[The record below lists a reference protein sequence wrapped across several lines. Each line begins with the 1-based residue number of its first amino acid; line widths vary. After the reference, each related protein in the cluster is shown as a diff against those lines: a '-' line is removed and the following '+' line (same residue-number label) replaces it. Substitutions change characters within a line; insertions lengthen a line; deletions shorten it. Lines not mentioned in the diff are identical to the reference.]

1 MINCSMNIDHYTDN
15 STYVSYP
22 LVVYGVVH
30 NYIVFVLGTVAN
42 SVALWCIS
50 RCTKTNVAMK
60 LLMMSVFFSLLVI
73 CLITRPVMA
82 EKLIGSMYCDTS
94 RPDDRVL
101 LGFLILYSFC
111 AQFELAAIA
120 VVAVC
125 RAVAV
130 WASNAHVLRLRV
142 AVCAVVGIFI
152 YSFGTAVFLLGPM
165 MANYIKDPLIANVVN
180 GVYFFLNTFV
190 PNITTMSCYV
200 AMIIAMR
207 RNGRRMATVKSSHSR
222 FVNNATRGMFAVFVS
237 NLVFG
242 LPHSVYHMMPRPP
255 LSYGIIFHV
264 LFSMHFVVDPFV
276 FMYFNHSYRRRVG
289 ERLWTAWVWVVGMC
303 GAPPPK
309 TPTHLT
315 TSTTTSS
322 GGKDTLHTKDQRAEQ
337 NV

>member
-1 MINCSMNIDHYTDN
+1 MNCSMNIDHYPDN

-22 LVVYGVVH
+22 LVVYGIVH
-30 NYIVFVLGTVAN
+30 NYLVFVLGTIAN

-60 LLMMSVFFSLLVI
+60 LLMMSVFASLLVI

-82 EKLIGSMYCDTS
+82 ERLIGILYCDMT
-94 RPDDRVL
+94 RLDLRVL
-101 LGFLILYSFC
+101 HGFTILYAFC

-142 AVCAVVGIFI
+142 AVGAVVGIFI
-152 YSFGTAVFLLGPM
+152 YSFATSVFLLGPM
-165 MANYIKDPLIANVVN
+165 MANYIKDQEMANVAN

-190 PNITTMSCYV
+190 PIITTMSCYV

-207 RNGRRMATVKSSHSR
+207 RNGRRMAKVQSSHSR
-222 FVNNATRGMFAVFVS
+222 VVNNATRGMFAVFVS

-242 LPHSVYHMMPRPP
+242 IPHSVYHMLPRPS
-255 LSYGIIFHV
+255 LSFSIIAHI
-264 LFSMHFVVDPFV
+264 LFYTHFVVDPFV

-289 ERLWTAWVWVVGMC
+289 ERLWAAWVWVVGRC
-303 GAPPPK
+303 GAPTPK
-309 TPTHLT
+309 TPAPLT

-322 GGKDTLHTKDQRAEQ
+322 GGKETLHRKDQLAEQ

>member
-1 MINCSMNIDHYTDN
+1 MNCSMNIDHYPDN

-22 LVVYGVVH
+22 LVVYGIVH
-30 NYIVFVLGTVAN
+30 NYLVFVLGTIAN

-60 LLMMSVFFSLLVI
+60 LLMMSVFASLLVI

-82 EKLIGSMYCDTS
+82 ERLIGILYCDMT
-94 RPDDRVL
+94 RLDLRVL
-101 LGFLILYSFC
+101 HGFTILYAFC

-142 AVCAVVGIFI
+142 AVGAVVGIFI
-152 YSFGTAVFLLGPM
+152 YSFATSV
-165 MANYIKDPLIANVVN
+165 
-180 GVYFFLNTFV
+180 
-190 PNITTMSCYV
+190 
-200 AMIIAMR
+200 MR
-207 RNGRRMATVKSSHSR
+207 RNGRRMAKVQSSHSR
-222 FVNNATRGMFAVFVS
+222 VVNNATRGMFAVFVS

-242 LPHSVYHMMPRPP
+242 IPHSVYHMLPRPS
-255 LSYGIIFHV
+255 LSFSIIAHI
-264 LFSMHFVVDPFV
+264 LFYTHFVVDPFV

-289 ERLWTAWVWVVGMC
+289 ERLWAAWVWVVGRC
-303 GAPPPK
+303 GAPTPK
-309 TPTHLT
+309 TPAPLT

-322 GGKDTLHTKDQRAEQ
+322 GGKETLHRKDQLAEQ